1 MIVGVPKEIK
11 VHEYR
16 VGLTP
21 GSAREHSRCGH
32 KVLIET
38 GAGADIGAD
47 DQAFIAAG
55 AQIAESAEAV
65 FAEADMIVKV
75 KEPLAREWPL
85 AFESR
90 VQ

>member
-21 GSAREHSRCGH
+21 GSAREYARCGH

-38 GAGADIGAD
+38 GAGAAIGAD
-47 DQAFIAAG
+47 DQAYIAAG